1 MSPPRLGRGHFVCV
15 RAVMCTRGRHP
26 LDRHRDGFTLVELL
40 VAIGIIAILIAAL
53 LPALARARQESLKV
67 KCKAHLHDIGA
78 AMQMYLNDNNGWYP
92 PAPYSPTFN
101 PYHQPTVNEYLDK
114 YVKGMQAIFTCP
126 ADENYSKQYGLSYS
140 YYQELGERRMP
151 RTFFY
156 KILRSSSLVP
166 ILWDAESFHGGKV
179 PYNWLFADGHVEHF
193 LRDTKPKDWDATTQE
208 GL

>member
-1 MSPPRLGRGHFVCV
+1 
-15 RAVMCTRGRHP
+15 
-26 LDRHRDGFTLVELL
+26 VELL
-40 VAIGIIAILIAAL
+40 VVIAIIAILIAVL

-67 KCKAHLHDIGA
+67 KCKAHLHDVGS

-101 PYHQPTVNEYLDK
+101 PYHLPTVNDYLDK
-114 YVKGMQAIFTCP
+114 YVKGAKAVFTCP
-126 ADENYSKQYGLSYS
+126 ADENYSKQYGLSFS

-166 ILWDAESFHGGKV
+166 IMWDAENFHGGKV
-179 PYNWLFADGHVEHF
+179 PYNWLFADGHVDHF
-193 LRDTKPKDWDATTQE
+193 LKDMNPKDWQATTSE
-208 GL
+208 GSP